1 MPDTTDRAAPE
12 DVPAN
17 PAFDEPPPHP
27 ARGFRSNLVKVPTA
41 HLGSAAFNDEPTALH
56 IAGTRSTHAELFGAL
71 ELAVSAD
78 EAATVFQ
85 NYMAHR
91 FELSPDFSGR
101 DGPDGRRR
109 FRASYL
115 RLLKGWMFDANSTE
129 GAVLKGWVES
139 RFGLM
144 PTYHKGPLRRL
155 SDERT
160 MAYVE
165 EKLSS
170 RFSNNMIALQ
180 LDLLYEFCQWSLH
193 SAWRI
198 VASGA
203 HRTLYRGVN
212 DFDEHPILARPDR
225 RTAVLRLNNLV
236 SFTEDRDIAGQ
247 FGDHI
252 LEARVPLVKLLF
264 FRELL
269 PRYPFAGEGEFLV
282 IGGDY
287 RVTVSV
293 L

>member
-1 MPDTTDRAAPE
+1 MPDTSDRSTP
-12 DVPAN
+12 DN
-17 PAFDEPPPHP
+17 GSDEPIHDERPPIALRAH
-27 ARGFRSNLVKVPTA
+27 RSNLVKVPTA
-41 HLGSAAFNDEPTALH
+41 HLGTAAFNDDPVELH
-56 IAGTRSTHAELFGAL
+56 IAGTRASHAELFGAL
-71 ELAVSAD
+71 ELTSSAS
-78 EAATVFQ
+78 EAADVFQ
-85 NYMAHR
+85 AYMDQR
-91 FELSPDFSGR
+91 FELSPDFGGR

-115 RLLKGWMFDANSTE
+115 RLLKGWMFDSNGSE

-144 PTYHKGPLRRL
+144 PTYHNGPLRRL
-155 SDERT
+155 SDERS

-165 EKLSS
+165 QKLSS
-170 RFSNNMIALQ
+170 RFSNNLIALQ
-180 LDLLYEFCQWSLH
+180 LDLLYEFSQWSLR
-193 SAWRI
+193 SPWRI
-198 VASGA
+198 VASGR

-212 DFDEHPILARPDR
+212 DFNEHQIVERPNR

-247 FGDHI
+247 FGDYI

-287 RVTVSV
+287 RVTVTTT
-293 L
+293 